1 MEDNETVMTV
11 DAGTSSVRAI
21 LWRSGKP
28 VASHYEKIRTFSTM
42 PGFVE
47 QDPGEILA
55 GTKRSIDMCLKES
68 GVRPDNIDAL
78 SITTQRE
85 SVVAWDKN
93 TGIPVYPSI
102 NWQDS
107 RSGHIVDEIE
117 RSNPGLMKRKTGLIP
132 SPYFSAPKITWLLK
146 NIEKARK
153 KAMDGDLIIG
163 TIDTWLLWNMTHE
176 FKTDYT
182 NASRT
187 LLFDIRKLDWDQD
200 LLDLFSVK
208 KEWLPEVLPSSGF
221 YGNIDLEGRAV
232 PVMSVIG
239 DQQASMIGHGALKEG
254 ESKVTYGTGSFLLTN
269 AGKNPKNP
277 ERIIE
282 TVAYSLEPGK
292 AVYAFEGSV
301 FSAGSA
307 MEFLKSIGIIRE
319 YADIGRITKNSG
331 NESGIYF
338 IPAFSGLAAP
348 YWSHSAAPL
357 IIGFSSSMD
366 RRDLV
371 PALIRSIAF
380 QVRDIIVEIEKNMGT
395 VFKYVS
401 ADGGLSRDDYLMQ
414 FQSDIS
420 GITIERKKFH
430 EITSY
435 GSYILSSIAL
445 GNMKIDSIKNEME
458 KDTFV
463 PAMDDRKR
471 SDLLARWK
479 RAVEISLRWN
489 DSFSESNK
497 NE

>member
-1 MEDNETVMTV
+1 MNGNDIIMTV
-11 DAGTSSVRAI
+11 DAGTSSIRAM
-21 LWRSGKP
+21 LWKSGKP
-28 VASHYEKIRTFSTM
+28 LASHYEKIRTYSPI

-55 GTKRSIDMCLKES
+55 NTRISIEMCQKES
-68 GVRPDNIDAL
+68 GIPWKDIDAV
-78 SITTQRE
+78 SIASQRE
-85 SVVAWDKN
+85 SVVAWDRN

-107 RSGHIVDEIE
+107 RSGRIVDEIE
-117 RSNPGLMKRKTGLIP
+117 RSNPGFLKRKTGLVP
-132 SPYFSAPKITWLLK
+132 SPYFSAPKIAWLLENK
-146 NIEKARK
+146 EKARK
-153 KAMDGDLIIG
+153 KAMNGDLLIG
-163 TIDTWLLWNMTHE
+163 TIDTWLVWNMAHE
-176 FKTDYT
+176 FRTDYT

-200 LLDLFSVK
+200 LLDLFSIRR
-208 KEWLPEVLPSSGF
+208 EWLPEVLPSTSF
-221 YGNIDLEGRAV
+221 YGNIDFEGTAV
-232 PVMSVIG
+232 PVVSVIG

-269 AGKNPKNP
+269 AGKHPRNTR
-277 ERIIE
+277 RIIE

-292 AVYAFEGSV
+292 AVYAYEGSV

-307 MEFLKSIGIIRE
+307 MDFLKNIGIIKE

-331 NESGIYF
+331 NGSGIYF

-371 PALIRSIAF
+371 PALMRSIAF

-395 VFKYVS
+395 CLKYVS

-420 GITIERKKFH
+420 GIAIERKKFH
-430 EITSY
+430 EMTSY
-435 GSYILSSIAL
+435 GSYILSNLAL
-445 GNMKIDSIKNEME
+445 GSMKIDSIKNDME
-458 KDTFV
+458 KDTFI
-463 PAMDDRKR
+463 PAMDDRRR

-489 DSFSESNK
+489 DS
-497 NE
+497 